1 MQSLLKM
8 NYQIKLKK
16 YYFMKYENVL
26 YYYIHFYIISSFEI
40 VFYVYYVSQLEST
53 KFNEF
58 LESLLNTYLDDI
70 NISQFAVNQTNYI
83 NDIGNCKNTD
93 YLAQLDNYNKELLS
107 KPIYFVYGTSTLFI
121 ALFAYDVCIM
131 TCIDSDECR
140 ERCDSGSETNPMV
153 TENISKSYALQITH
167 PNQPVNE
174 STYYKQICHYITY
187 SKFINEFSKTI
198 KFLCI
203 IGIFEYFFFVLIINQ
218 YHLTTPKILECYV
231 LNKIGL

>member
-1 MQSLLKM
+1 
-8 NYQIKLKK
+8 
-16 YYFMKYENVL
+16 MKYENVL

-70 NISQFAVNQTNYI
+70 NISQFALNQTNYL

-93 YLAQLDNYNKELLS
+93 YLAQLDNYNNELLS

-121 ALFAYDVCIM
+121 ALFAYDICIM

-140 ERCDSGSETNPMV
+140 ERCDSGGETNPMV

-167 PNQPVNE
+167 PNQQVTE
-174 STYYKQICHYITY
+174 STSYKQICHYIAY

-231 LNKIGL
+231 LNKVGL